1 VPPLDFFAM
10 TQAKDG
16 AEVPLLVR
24 KGPRNAP
31 LLATR
36 QYELGRSAIFS
47 ADPDSLGSL
56 AWIRW
61 DRYAQFWS
69 QLVSWVAR
77 EGDSGPFSLRVQES
91 NDGSMEFEA
100 QKADPVPVANLFC
113 RITGPGLD
121 NDVAMSQVATSTYR
135 AESPPLRRGKYSIA
149 LIIKAGDTERVLVR
163 REIASKGAQALDAAE
178 LRLRAPNEDLLR
190 TIAADT
196 GGEFDAP
203 VSKIVRRSGAMIT
216 TYQSID
222 RLLLPAAILTLLL
235 AILVQRRFSRRLA

>member
-1 VPPLDFFAM
+1 M
-10 TQAKDG
+10 
-16 AEVPLLVR
+16 VR
-24 KGPRNAP
+24 RGPRSAP
-31 LLATR
+31 LLATW

-77 EGDSGPFSLRVQES
+77 EGDSGPFSLRVSDS
-91 NDGSMEFEA
+91 NDGSLEFEA
-100 QKADPVPVANLFC
+100 QKADPLPVSNLFC

-121 NDVAMSQVATSTYR
+121 NDVAMSQVGTSTYR
-135 AESPPLRRGKYSIA
+135 GESAPLRRGKYGLA
-149 LIIKAGDTERVLVR
+149 LIFKAGDTERVLLR
-163 REIASKGAQALDAAE
+163 REVASKGAQALDAAE
-178 LRLRAPNEDLLR
+178 LRLRAANEPLLR

-203 VSKIVRRSGAMIT
+203 VSKMVQRSGAMIT
-216 TYQSID
+216 AYQSID
-222 RLLLPAAILTLLL
+222 QLLLPLAMVTLLL
-235 AILVQRRFSRRLA
+235 AIFVQRRYLGD